1 MLIDQAAQVADD
13 IDALLL
19 ADRTRSVA
27 APARDWTAF
36 AEFAHGAGGPRE
48 QRWSLDVQI
57 DQKPR
62 PGWRLVL
69 ADRLDVRSS
78 SAPPRHDTVNML
90 KEAWLSWQA
99 NDDTAIDAGRINAYQ
114 GVALGYN
121 PTDVFRDGA
130 VRSVVSLD
138 PESVKKNRLG
148 SVMLRVQHFWPESS
162 LTALISPKLA
172 DDRNHASFNPDF
184 GATNHVQRWQLSYS
198 HRPLT
203 DVSAQWLLTG
213 TRHTPAQLGVN
224 LTAVASQAA
233 VAYLE
238 WSGGRSRSQWAQVV
252 SGDRDQA
259 MRHRLSAGGSYTTAN
274 KLTMTLEYE
283 YDGGAPAS
291 ASSNRQFRMWQQV
304 AQELASRQEWLA
316 HASWT
321 DALVSHF
328 DLNALLKTS
337 VADRSQLVW
346 AEGRYRLRHA
356 ELALQWQRRR
366 GSPLSTYGA
375 AAASSWQLSWR
386 GFL

>member
-1 MLIDQAAQVADD
+1 MMIDQAAQVADD
-13 IDALLL
+13 IDALQL
-19 ADRTRSVA
+19 ADRPPSVA
-27 APARDWTAF
+27 APARDWSAF
-36 AEFAHGAGGPRE
+36 AEFAHGGGGTRE

-57 DQKPR
+57 DRKLG

-69 ADRLDVRSS
+69 ADRLDVRSN
-78 SAPPRHDTVNML
+78 SASPQHDTVNTL
-90 KEAWLSWQA
+90 KEAWLSWQPNA
-99 NDDTAIDAGRINAYQ
+99 DTAIDAGRINAYQ
-114 GVALGYN
+114 GMALGYN
-121 PTDVFRDGA
+121 PTDVFRAGA

-138 PESVKKNRLG
+138 PESIKKNRLG
-148 SVMLRVQHFWPESS
+148 SVMLRVQHFWPQSS
-162 LTALISPKLA
+162 LTALVSPKLA
-172 DDRNHASFNPDF
+172 AARNAASFSPDV

-198 HRPLT
+198 HRPLN

-213 TRHTPAQLGVN
+213 ERHKPAQLGLN
-224 LTAVASQAA
+224 LSAMAAQAA
-233 VAYLE
+233 VVYLE

-252 SGDRDQA
+252 SDARDQA
-259 MRHRLSAGGSYTTAN
+259 TRHRLSAGGSYTTAN
-274 KLTMTLEYE
+274 KLTVTLEYE

-291 ASSNRQFRMWQQV
+291 AAANRQFRLWQQV

-316 HASWT
+316 HASWS
-321 DALVSHF
+321 DALAPRF

-346 AEGRYRLRHA
+346 AEGRYRFRRA

-375 AAASSWQLSWR
+375 AASSWQLSWR